1 MCNPVGNVMTSKTT
15 LYERVLI
22 KLSGEALMG
31 EMAYGIDPAMIDRVA
46 KEIAEVVAMGVEV
59 GVVIG
64 GGNIFRGAG
73 LAESGMNRVTGDSMG
88 MLATVMNSLAMQDA
102 LDKIG
107 QPAVVMSALAM
118 PRVCEEFTQRDA
130 IAHLE
135 NSQVVICAAGTGNP
149 YFTTDTAGCLRA
161 IEIKADVIMKAT
173 KVNGVFDSD
182 PMKNPDAK
190 RFEKLSY
197 DDVLE
202 KNLQVMDATAVVLCR
217 DNKLP
222 LRIFNLNDEGALPE
236 ALVNQSVGTEVVM
249 GEIK

>member
-135 NSQVVICAAGTGNP
+135 SSQVVICAAGTGNP

>member
-1 MCNPVGNVMTSKTT
+1 MTSESI
-15 LYERVLI
+15 LYKRVLI

-31 EMAYGIDPAMIDRVA
+31 EMDYGIDPAMIDRVA

-59 GVVIG
+59 GIVIG

-102 LDKIG
+102 LEKIG
-107 QPAVVMSALAM
+107 QSAVVMSALAM
-118 PRVCEEFTQRDA
+118 PRVCDEFTQRDA

-135 NSQVVICAAGTGNP
+135 NSKVVICAAGTGNP

-182 PMKNPDAK
+182 PVKNPAAK

-197 DDVLE
+197 DEVLD

-222 LRIFNLNDEGALPE
+222 LRIFNLNDAGALPE
-236 ALVNQSVGTEVVM
+236 ALVNPSIGTEVVI
-249 GEIK
+249 GEK